1 MRPVRTREGWAAYH
15 ETQNCGHLDGGEDL
29 VIRWYARAT
38 MALVAVATLVVG
50 VGAGWR
56 WR

>member
-1 MRPVRTREGWAAYH
+1 MIRSALRDY
-15 ETQNCGHLDGGEDL
+15 CGHLDGGEDL
-29 VIRWYARAT
+29 VIRWYVRAT
-38 MALVAVATLVVG
+38 MALAAMAALVVG